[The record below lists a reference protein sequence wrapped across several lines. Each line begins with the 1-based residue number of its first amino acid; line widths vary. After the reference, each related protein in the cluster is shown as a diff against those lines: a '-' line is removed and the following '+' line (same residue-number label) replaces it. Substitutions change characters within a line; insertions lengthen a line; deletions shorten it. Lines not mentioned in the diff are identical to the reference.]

1 MKKSEKKEVAIEV
14 VDKNKLDCVYCK
26 EDLPH
31 MLVILNKDGDMHVHA
46 PFNNKYLL
54 NEMIEAII
62 KEQKIYDKE
71 NNSSRIIT

>member
-1 MKKSEKKEVAIEV
+1 MKKTAKQEV
-14 VDKNKLDCVYCK
+14 VTVLENKFECTFCK

-31 MLVILNKDGDMHVHA
+31 MVVILNKDGDMHVHA